1 MSQVEN
7 KQIIQMKLNSFYRQY
22 LNIRFETSL
31 LVLII

>member
-7 KQIIQMKLNSFYRQY
+7 KQIVQMKLNSFYCQY